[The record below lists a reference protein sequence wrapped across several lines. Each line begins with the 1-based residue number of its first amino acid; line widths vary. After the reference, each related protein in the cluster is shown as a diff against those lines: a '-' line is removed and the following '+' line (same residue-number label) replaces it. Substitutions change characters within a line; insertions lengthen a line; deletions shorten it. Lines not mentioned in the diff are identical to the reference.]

1 MSGPG
6 VRTDSSPKGP
16 LVSCNCWTREFAHR
30 NERNSSVQAVHTAR
44 ERWLSTIRTLTGSG
58 GHDSGDADRV
68 TSIVRIP
75 PPLLLLLALAIAFTT
90 VGRSDAASRWKWP
103 LVGEVVH
110 GFARPASEWAA
121 GHRGMDIRAL
131 PGSEVRAPVAGLI
144 TFVGPVAGRGVIV
157 LRTLEDDDVTL
168 EPVEPA
174 VVLGDVVNAGDI
186 VGFLRSGHLGG
197 NSLHLGIRVKGE
209 YVDPAPYLPLQPRI
223 VVYDSW
229 LDSYALG

>member
-1 MSGPG
+1 M
-6 VRTDSSPKGP
+6 
-16 LVSCNCWTREFAHR
+16 VSCNCWTREFVHR
-30 NERNSSVQAVHTAR
+30 NEREFSLQAVHTEC
-44 ERWLSTIRTLTGSG
+44 ERQFSPEIGERHPSFWFVG
-58 GHDSGDADRV
+58 DSVPMTAIG
-68 TSIVRIP
+68 RIP
-75 PPLLLLLALAIAFTT
+75 PFLVALFAVAVALLST
-90 VGRSDAASRWKWP
+90 GRSDAVSRWVWP
-103 LVGEVVH
+103 LVGDVVR
-110 GFARPASEWAA
+110 GFERPATAWAA
-121 GHRGMDIRAL
+121 GHRGIDIQAL

-186 VGFLRSGHLGG
+186 IGFLRGGHLGR
-197 NSLHLGIRVKGE
+197 NALHLGIRVKGE
-209 YVDPAPYLPLQPRI
+209 YVDPLPFLPLQPRI

>member
-1 MSGPG
+1 M
-6 VRTDSSPKGP
+6 
-16 LVSCNCWTREFAHR
+16 VSCSYWTREFAHR
-30 NERNSSVQAVHTAR
+30 NERVSSVHAVHTAC
-44 ERWLSTIRTLTGSG
+44 ELGLSTNCWAVCSG
-58 GHDSGDADRV
+58 WLVVGDADGV

-75 PPLLLLLALAIAFTT
+75 PPLLLLLVLAIAFTT
-90 VGRSDAASRWKWP
+90 VGRSDATSRWTWP
-103 LVGEVVH
+103 LVGDVIH
-110 GFARPASEWAA
+110 GFARPPTEWAA
-121 GHRGMDIRAL
+121 GHRGIDIQAL
-131 PGSEVRAPVAGLI
+131 PGSEVRAPVAGLV
-144 TFVGPVAGRGVIV
+144 TFVGPVAGRGIIV
-157 LRTLEDDDVTL
+157 LRTLEDEDVTL

-197 NSLHLGIRVKGE
+197 NSLHLGIRVTGE